1 MFNLSWKSYLEEIEG
16 VEDLRDEHV
25 WDALD
30 GDADIAE
37 AVSNLRIFQ
46 FKFTLDAFWQCVM
59 DGLETLLR
67 IEHYRC
73 EALVGVIE
81 LELDESVFEGLWNS

>member
-46 FKFTLDAFWQCVM
+46 FKFTFDAF
-59 DGLETLLR
+59 
-67 IEHYRC
+67 
-73 EALVGVIE
+73 
-81 LELDESVFEGLWNS
+81 